1 MWCVDSSGNSRPI
14 VLNMCGCAN
23 DVVNF
28 LIISLSLNPDDI
40 CALSLAISLEEYIP
54 VFVELRYSS
63 CVLCLSLL
71 NRGLNLSGG
80 AACIILACIIR
91 SLRVVGSTNRTL
103 FLYFTGM

>member
-1 MWCVDSSGNSRPI
+1 MCVDSPGNDRPM
-14 VLNMCGCAN
+14 VLNICGCAN

-54 VFVELRYSS
+54 VFVVLKYSC

-80 AACIILACIIR
+80 AACIILGCI
-91 SLRVVGSTNRTL
+91 
-103 FLYFTGM
+103 M